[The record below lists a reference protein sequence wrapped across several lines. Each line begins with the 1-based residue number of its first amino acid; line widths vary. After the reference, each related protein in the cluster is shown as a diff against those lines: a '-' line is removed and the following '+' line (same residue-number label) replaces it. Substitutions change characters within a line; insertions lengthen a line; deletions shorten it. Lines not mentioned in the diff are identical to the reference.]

1 MIVDLIM
8 MLLTLITHLEIALSL
23 SLSSRAQTF
32 RMLIFRPDFHLQLEI
47 LLLERVYSIT
57 ILLIFAVA
65 FLKKS
70 LQCFVLLLFIIQILL

>member
-8 MLLTLITHLEIALSL
+8 MLLALITHLEIALSL

>member
-8 MLLTLITHLEIALSL
+8 MLLALITHLEIALSL
-23 SLSSRAQTF
+23 SPSSRAQTF

-57 ILLIFAVA
+57 ILLIFAIA
-65 FLKKS
+65 FLKES